1 MDKKMKAIHPY
12 TNELL
17 FTAEEFSDT
26 EIENTIKKTHDT
38 YVKWSKTSFVERSE
52 LMNNAAKVLRNRKV
66 ELAKLI
72 TLEMG
77 KLIAESES
85 EIEKCALCCE
95 YYAEHAEVFLAKE
108 IIKSDASESYI
119 EYNPLGVVLA
129 VMPWNFPFWQV
140 FRFAVPTL
148 MAGNTCLLKH
158 ASNVPQCAIAIEQ
171 IFEEAGFPKNA
182 FSSLL
187 IGPKKVEQ
195 VIANKYVKAITLT
208 GSEFAGSQV
217 AALAGKYLKKT
228 VLELGGSDPFVV
240 LEDADIDLAVE
251 TAIKSRMLNAGQS
264 CIAAKRFIIEKS
276 VYDQF
281 TKKIIEKVSAMKMG
295 NPLDNETKIA
305 PMANP
310 EFALQLKFQVEK
322 SVKQGALLL
331 NSIEMDN
338 AMFKPVFLGDVT
350 PGMVAFDEELFG
362 PVFSFIKAKNAEN
375 ALELANQSDFGLGA
389 TLFTNN
395 RIMAKEYASKIESGA
410 VFVNG
415 LMKSDARLPFGG
427 IKNSGYGREL
437 SYLGIREFVN
447 IKTVWIK

>member
-1 MDKKMKAIHPY
+1 MKAINPY
-12 TNELL
+12 SNELL
-17 FTAEEFSDT
+17 YTVEEISDKELDNIISQT
-26 EIENTIKKTHDT
+26 QLAYI
-38 YVKWSKTSFVERSE
+38 KWSKTSFAERSE
-52 LMNNAAKVLRNRKV
+52 LINNAAKVLRNKKA
-66 ELAKLI
+66 ELAKII

-77 KLIAESES
+77 KLITESEV

-95 YYAEHAEVFLAKE
+95 FYAENSESFFAKE
-108 IIKSDASESYI
+108 FIKTEASDSYI
-119 EYNPLGVVLA
+119 EYNPLGVILA

-182 FSSLL
+182 FSTLL
-187 IGPKKVEQ
+187 IGSKKVEQ

-217 AALAGKYLKKT
+217 AATAGKYLKKT
-228 VLELGGSDPFVV
+228 VLELGGSDPFIV
-240 LEDADIDLAVE
+240 LQDADIDLAVE
-251 TAIKSRMLNAGQS
+251 TAIKSRLINAGQS
-264 CIAAKRFIIEKS
+264 CIAAKRFIIEEA
-276 VYDQF
+276 VYEQF
-281 TKKIIEKVSAMKMG
+281 TKKIIDKVSTMKMG
-295 NPLDNETKIA
+295 NPLEKVTQLA
-305 PMANP
+305 PMANA
-310 EFALQLKFQVEK
+310 EFAIQLKKQVEK
-322 SVKQGALLL
+322 SVNQGALLL
-331 NSIEMDN
+331 NIMAIEN
-338 AMFKPVFLGDVT
+338 AMFKPVFLGEVK

-362 PVFSFIKAKNAEN
+362 PVFSFIKAKDAEN
-375 ALELANQSDFGLGA
+375 AIVLANQSDFGLGA
-389 TLFTNN
+389 TLFTNDTK
-395 RIMAKEYASKIESGA
+395 MAKVLATKIESGA

-447 IKTVWIK
+447 IKTVWVNKV